1 MDADWVMLHS
11 LFRHGAGIR
20 PRRTF
25 LVQHSVICFC
35 LTLGLALGAVLPGL
49 VAAEF
54 PQAVI
59 TSSTVRATVYLPD
72 PQNGYYR
79 ATRFD
84 WSGVVASLESG
95 GHRYFGKWFDRYD
108 PKIHDAIMGPVEE
121 FLTKGAGLGYD
132 AAAPGGSFVRI
143 GVGAVRKPEEPAYR
157 RYNTYEIL
165 DTGKWTVRNGRDWIE
180 FVQVLTDV
188 NGYAYVYRKRM
199 SLAEDRPERTNE
211 NSLQNTGTQT
221 IETSVYEHNFYML
234 DAQETGPGFVI
245 RFPFNVRARRDLGGI
260 AEVRGKEIVYLRE
273 MAKRESA
280 ATDLDG
286 YGATAADYDIRV
298 ENRKTGAGVRQK
310 GDQPMTRLYLWSI
323 HTTVCPEAY
332 IDLSIPPGQES
343 KWRIAYE
350 FYSVPPAGKE

>member
-1 MDADWVMLHS
+1 M
-11 LFRHGAGIR
+11 
-20 PRRTF
+20 
-25 LVQHSVICFC
+25 QHSVICFC
-35 LTLGLALGAVLPGL
+35 LSLGLALGVVLPGL

-59 TSSTVRATVYLPD
+59 TSSTVRATIYLPD

-188 NGYAYVYRKRM
+188 NGYAYVYRKRL
-199 SLAEDRPERTNE
+199 SLAKDRPELTIDH
-211 NSLQNTGTQT
+211 SLKNTGKKT
-221 IETSVYEHNFYML
+221 IETSVYDHNFYML
-234 DAQETGPGFVI
+234 DSQPTGPDFVVKI
-245 RFPFNVRARRDLGGI
+245 SVRSTRHGRSGRLCGDPRERNCFSAGNDEREQSRAYRLRRVRWHRCRLRHPGG
-260 AEVRGKEIVYLRE
+260 KPQ
-273 MAKRESA
+273 
-280 ATDLDG
+280 D
-286 YGATAADYDIRV
+286 
-298 ENRKTGAGVRQK
+298 GAGVRQRS
-310 GDQPMTRLYLWSI
+310 DQRMTKLVFWSNP
-323 HTTVCPEAY
+323 TTVCPEAY
-332 IDLSIPPGQES
+332 IDMQIEPGQEF

-350 FYSVPPAGKE
+350 FYTVSSAVK

>member
-1 MDADWVMLHS
+1 MLHS

-35 LTLGLALGAVLPGL
+35 LSLGLALGVVLPGL

-59 TSSTVRATVYLPD
+59 TSSTVRATIYLPD

-188 NGYAYVYRKRM
+188 NGYAYVYRKRL
-199 SLAEDRPERTNE
+199 SLAKDRPELAIDH
-211 NSLQNTGTQT
+211 SLKNTGKKT
-221 IETSVYEHNFYML
+221 IETSVYDHNFYIL
-234 DAQETGPGFVI
+234 DSQPTGPDFVVKLPFAPRATSDLAGF
-245 RFPFNVRARRDLGGI
+245 
-260 AEVRGKEIVYLRE
+260 AEIRGKEIVFLRE
-273 MAKRESA
+273 MTGEQTVL
-280 ATDLDG
+280 TDLEG
-286 YGATAADYDIRV
+286 YGGTAADYDIRV
-298 ENRKTGAGVRQK
+298 ENRKTGAGVRQRS
-310 GDQPMTRLYLWSI
+310 DQRMTQLVYWSNPR
-323 HTTVCPEAY
+323 TVCPEAY
-332 IDLSIPPGQES
+332 IDMRIEPGQEF

-350 FYSVPPAGKE
+350 FYTVSSAVK

>member
-1 MDADWVMLHS
+1 M
-11 LFRHGAGIR
+11 IR
-20 PRRTF
+20 NF
-25 LVQHSVICFC
+25 VACFS
-35 LTLGLALGAVLPGL
+35 LTLGMGLAPAGL
-49 VAAEF
+49 SAAEI
-54 PQAVI
+54 PQV
-59 TSSTVRATVYLPD
+59 TLSSSTVRATIYLPD
-72 PQNGYYR
+72 AKNGYYR

-84 WSGVVASLESG
+84 WSGVIAGLESG
-95 GHRYFGKWFDRYD
+95 GHSYFGKWFDSYD

-132 AAAPGGSFVRI
+132 AAKAGGNFVKI
-143 GVGAVRKPEEPAYR
+143 GVGVLRKPDEAHFQQFH
-157 RYNTYEIL
+157 TYVIV
-165 DTGKWTVRNGRDWIE
+165 DTGQWTVHGGQDWIE
-180 FVQVLTDV
+180 FTQVLDGG
-188 NGYAYVYRKRM
+188 NGYAYVYRKRL
-199 SLAEDRPERTNE
+199 SLAKDRPELTME
-211 NSLQNTGTQT
+211 HSLKNTGTQT